1 MEVILLKEHDSLGEI
16 GDIVNVKPGY
26 ARNFL
31 FPNGIA
37 VRSSKRNIALAE
49 EQKKTLQKRLDR
61 ESKVNQ
67 ELIAQLAKV
76 EVSIEVEVGEEDKM
90 FGSVTNLDIHKTLT
104 EKDVKIDRQS
114 ISLTLSISWEYLH
127 PAFFPTST
135 NLFELEEFVDPTT
148 NNPSING
155 EIFLTAFCLFVVA

>member
-61 ESKVNQ
+61 ASKVNQ

-90 FGSVTNLDIHKTLT
+90 FGSVTNLDIHKALT

-114 ISLTLSISWEYLH
+114 ILLDQPIKTLGVHNVSIKLS
-127 PAFFPTST
+127 S
-135 NLFELEEFVDPTT
+135 
-148 NNPSING
+148 G
-155 EIFLTAFCLFVVA
+155 EKQEIKVYVIKA

>member
-1 MEVILLKEHDSLGEI
+1 MEVILLKEHESLGEI

-37 VRSSKRNIALAE
+37 VRSSKRNIALAD

-61 ESKVNQ
+61 ESKANQ
-67 ELIAQLAKV
+67 ELMALLAKV
-76 EVSIEVEVGEEDKM
+76 EVSIEVEVGEEEKM
-90 FGSVTNLDIHKTLT
+90 FGSVTNLDIHKALA

-114 ISLTLSISWEYLH
+114 ILLDPVSYTHLTL
-127 PAFFPTST
+127 PTKRI
-135 NLFELEEFVDPTT
+135 V
-148 NNPSING
+148 
-155 EIFLTAFCLFVVA
+155 

>member
-1 MEVILLKEHDSLGEI
+1 MEVILLKEHESLGEI

-37 VRSSKRNIALAE
+37 VRSSKRNIALAD

-61 ESKVNQ
+61 ESKANQ
-67 ELIAQLAKV
+67 ELMAQLAKV

-90 FGSVTNLDIHKTLT
+90 FGSVTNLDIHKALA

-114 ISLTLSISWEYLH
+114 ISLDQPIKALGVHNVPVKLSS
-127 PAFFPTST
+127 
-135 NLFELEEFVDPTT
+135 
-148 NNPSING
+148 G
-155 EIFLTAFCLFVVA
+155 EKQEIKVYVIKA

>member
-1 MEVILLKEHDSLGEI
+1 MEVILLKEHESLGEI

-37 VRSSKRNIALAE
+37 VRSSKRNIALAD

-61 ESKVNQ
+61 ESKANQ
-67 ELIAQLAKV
+67 ELMALLAKV

-90 FGSVTNLDIHKTLT
+90 FGSVTNLDIHKALA

-114 ISLTLSISWEYLH
+114 ILLDQPIKALGVYNVPVKLSS
-127 PAFFPTST
+127 
-135 NLFELEEFVDPTT
+135 
-148 NNPSING
+148 G
-155 EIFLTAFCLFVVA
+155 EKQEIKVYVIKA

>member
-1 MEVILLKEHDSLGEI
+1 MEVILLKEHDSLGKI

-90 FGSVTNLDIHKTLT
+90 FGSVTNLDIHKALT

-114 ISLTLSISWEYLH
+114 ILLDQPIKTLGVHNVTIKLSS
-127 PAFFPTST
+127 
-135 NLFELEEFVDPTT
+135 
-148 NNPSING
+148 G
-155 EIFLTAFCLFVVA
+155 EKQEIKVYVIKA

>member
-1 MEVILLKEHDSLGEI
+1 MEVILLKEHKSLGEI

-37 VRSSKRNIALAE
+37 VRSSKRNIALAD
-49 EQKKTLQKRLDR
+49 EQKKTIQKRLDR
-61 ESKVNQ
+61 ESKANQ
-67 ELIAQLAKV
+67 ELMAQLAKV

-90 FGSVTNLDIHKTLT
+90 FGSVTNLDIHKALA

-114 ISLTLSISWEYLH
+114 ISLDQPIKALGVHNVPVKLSS
-127 PAFFPTST
+127 
-135 NLFELEEFVDPTT
+135 
-148 NNPSING
+148 G
-155 EIFLTAFCLFVVA
+155 EKQEIKVYVIKA

>member
-61 ESKVNQ
+61 ASKVNQ

-90 FGSVTNLDIHKTLT
+90 FGSVTNLDIHKALT
-104 EKDVKIDRQS
+104 EKDVKIERQS
-114 ISLTLSISWEYLH
+114 ILLDQPIKTLGVHNVPIKLSS
-127 PAFFPTST
+127 
-135 NLFELEEFVDPTT
+135 
-148 NNPSING
+148 G
-155 EIFLTAFCLFVVA
+155 EKQEIKVYVIKA

>member
-1 MEVILLKEHDSLGEI
+1 MEVILLKEHHSLGEI

-61 ESKVNQ
+61 ASKVNQ

-90 FGSVTNLDIHKTLT
+90 FGSVTNLDIHKALT

-114 ISLTLSISWEYLH
+114 ILLDQPIKTLGVHNVPIKLSS
-127 PAFFPTST
+127 
-135 NLFELEEFVDPTT
+135 
-148 NNPSING
+148 G
-155 EIFLTAFCLFVVA
+155 EKQEIKVYVIKA

>member
-61 ESKVNQ
+61 ASKANQ
-67 ELIAQLAKV
+67 ELMAQLAKV

-90 FGSVTNLDIHKTLT
+90 FGSVTNLDIHKALA

-114 ISLTLSISWEYLH
+114 ILLDQPIKALGVHNVPVKLSS
-127 PAFFPTST
+127 
-135 NLFELEEFVDPTT
+135 
-148 NNPSING
+148 G
-155 EIFLTAFCLFVVA
+155 EKQEIKVYVIKA

>member
-1 MEVILLKEHDSLGEI
+1 MEVILLKEHESLGEI

-49 EQKKTLQKRLDR
+49 EQKKTLQKRAER
-61 ESKVNQ
+61 ESKANQ
-67 ELIAQLAKV
+67 DLIAQLAKV
-76 EVSIEVEVGEEDKM
+76 EISIEVEVGEEDKM
-90 FGSVTNLDIHKTLT
+90 FGSVTNLDIHKALT

-114 ISLTLSISWEYLH
+114 ILLDQPIKTLGVHNIPIKLSS
-127 PAFFPTST
+127 
-135 NLFELEEFVDPTT
+135 
-148 NNPSING
+148 G
-155 EIFLTAFCLFVVA
+155 EKQEIKVYVIKT

>member
-1 MEVILLKEHDSLGEI
+1 MEVILLKEHESLGEI

-49 EQKKTLQKRLDR
+49 EQKKTLQKRLER

-67 ELIAQLAKV
+67 DLIAQLAKV
-76 EVSIEVEVGEEDKM
+76 EISIEVEVGEEDKM
-90 FGSVTNLDIHKTLT
+90 FGSVTNLDIHKALT

-114 ISLTLSISWEYLH
+114 ILLDQPIKTLGVHNVPIKIS
-127 PAFFPTST
+127 S
-135 NLFELEEFVDPTT
+135 
-148 NNPSING
+148 G
-155 EIFLTAFCLFVVA
+155 EKQEIKVYVIKA

>member
-1 MEVILLKEHDSLGEI
+1 MEVILLKEHESLGEI

-90 FGSVTNLDIHKTLT
+90 FGSVTNLDIHKALT

-114 ISLTLSISWEYLH
+114 ILLDQPIKTLGVHNVPIKLSS
-127 PAFFPTST
+127 
-135 NLFELEEFVDPTT
+135 
-148 NNPSING
+148 G
-155 EIFLTAFCLFVVA
+155 EKQEIKVYVIKD

>member
-61 ESKVNQ
+61 ASKVNQ

-90 FGSVTNLDIHKTLT
+90 FGSVTNLDIHKALT
-104 EKDVKIDRQS
+104 EKDLKIDRQS
-114 ISLTLSISWEYLH
+114 ILLDQPIKTLGVHNVPIKLSS
-127 PAFFPTST
+127 
-135 NLFELEEFVDPTT
+135 
-148 NNPSING
+148 G
-155 EIFLTAFCLFVVA
+155 EKQEIKVYVIKA

>member
-1 MEVILLKEHDSLGEI
+1 MEVILLKEYESLGEI

-49 EQKKTLQKRLDR
+49 EQKKTLQKRADR

-76 EVSIEVEVGEEDKM
+76 EISIEVEVGEEDKM
-90 FGSVTNLDIHKTLT
+90 FGSVTNLDIHKALT

-114 ISLTLSISWEYLH
+114 ILLDQPIKALGVHNVPVKLSS
-127 PAFFPTST
+127 
-135 NLFELEEFVDPTT
+135 
-148 NNPSING
+148 G
-155 EIFLTAFCLFVVA
+155 EKQEIKVYVIKA

>member
-37 VRSSKRNIALAE
+37 VRTSKRNIALAE

-90 FGSVTNLDIHKTLT
+90 FGSVTNLDIHKALT

-114 ISLTLSISWEYLH
+114 ILLDQPIKTLGVHNVPIKLSS
-127 PAFFPTST
+127 
-135 NLFELEEFVDPTT
+135 
-148 NNPSING
+148 G
-155 EIFLTAFCLFVVA
+155 EKQEIKVYVIKA

>member
-1 MEVILLKEHDSLGEI
+1 MEVILLKKHESLGEI

-49 EQKKTLQKRLDR
+49 EQKKTLQKRAER
-61 ESKVNQ
+61 ESKANQ
-67 ELIAQLAKV
+67 DLIAQLAKV
-76 EVSIEVEVGEEDKM
+76 EISIEVEVGEEDKM
-90 FGSVTNLDIHKTLT
+90 FGSVTNLDIHKALT

-114 ISLTLSISWEYLH
+114 ILLDQPIKTLGVHNIPIKLSS
-127 PAFFPTST
+127 
-135 NLFELEEFVDPTT
+135 
-148 NNPSING
+148 G
-155 EIFLTAFCLFVVA
+155 EKQEIKVYVIKT

>member
-90 FGSVTNLDIHKTLT
+90 FGSVTNLDIHKALT

-114 ISLTLSISWEYLH
+114 ILLDQPIKSLGVHSVPVKLSS
-127 PAFFPTST
+127 
-135 NLFELEEFVDPTT
+135 
-148 NNPSING
+148 G
-155 EIFLTAFCLFVVA
+155 EKQEIKVYVIKA

>member
-90 FGSVTNLDIHKTLT
+90 FGSVTNLDIHKSLT

-114 ISLTLSISWEYLH
+114 ILLDQPIKTLGVHNIPIKLSS
-127 PAFFPTST
+127 
-135 NLFELEEFVDPTT
+135 
-148 NNPSING
+148 G
-155 EIFLTAFCLFVVA
+155 EKQEIKVYVIKA

>member
-1 MEVILLKEHDSLGEI
+1 MEVILLKEHESLGEI

-49 EQKKTLQKRLDR
+49 EQKKTLQKRAER
-61 ESKVNQ
+61 ESKANQ
-67 ELIAQLAKV
+67 DLIAQLAKV
-76 EVSIEVEVGEEDKM
+76 EISIEVEVGEEDKM
-90 FGSVTNLDIHKTLT
+90 FGSVTNLDIHKALT

-114 ISLTLSISWEYLH
+114 ILLDQPIKALGVHNVPVKLSS
-127 PAFFPTST
+127 
-135 NLFELEEFVDPTT
+135 
-148 NNPSING
+148 G
-155 EIFLTAFCLFVVA
+155 EKQEIKVYVIKA